1 MGRAAGHPKQSQRW
15 PTSFRLRKL
24 VEFLKVKIQTLEVD
38 RLQWIR
44 ELQEQ
49 QKKKTALE
57 VQLKDKAA
65 KYLKNKKLLERI
77 IEVNR
82 VMAIELLNA
91 GAAEKPPELDADF
104 LLRFAEHKKKL
115 SEQRELGKQAVLE
128 AAAAA

>member
-1 MGRAAGHPKQSQRW
+1 M
-15 PTSFRLRKL
+15 RKL
-24 VEFLKVKIQTLEVD
+24 VEYLKVKIQTLEVD

-49 QKKKTALE
+49 QKKQAALE

-82 VMAIELLNA
+82 AMAIELLNA
-91 GAAEKPPELDADF
+91 GAAEKPPELDAHF
-104 LLRFAEHKKKL
+104 SLRFAEHKKK
-115 SEQRELGKQAVLE
+115 
-128 AAAAA
+128 

>member
-1 MGRAAGHPKQSQRW
+1 MRAAGHPKQSQGW

-24 VEFLKVKIQTLEVD
+24 VEYLKVKIQTLEAD

-44 ELQEQ
+44 ELDEQ
-49 QKKKTALE
+49 QKKKAGLE

-65 KYLKNKKLLERI
+65 KYLKNKNLLDRI

-82 VMAIELLNA
+82 AMAIELLSA

-104 LLRFAEHKKKL
+104 LLRYAEHKKN
-115 SEQRELGKQAVLE
+115 EGAAGVE
-128 AAAAA
+128 AAGSA